1 MTKLKD
7 IPDFFNSG
15 ERTINNLKA
24 EIKGNNTFKDADLQR
39 IVVQI
44 ANVNVVKD
52 DKKDSTKK
60 AARFKKRQSDIDNN
74 RKGPGTTFS
83 KNLFVHFDNGRKNLF
98 VFEDSSADL
107 TMKVE
112 TENAT
117 GKVQTFFAPSRLG
130 DAYNNNIIVTY
141 TDDHDV

>member
-39 IVVQI
+39 TVVQI
-44 ANVNVVKD
+44 NNVKMVKND
-52 DKKDSTKK
+52 IKDNTRK
-60 AARFKKRQSDIDNN
+60 AVRFEKRQSDIDNN
-74 RKGPGTTFS
+74 RKGPGTAFP
-83 KNLFVHFDNGRKNLF
+83 KALFVHFDKNNQRLF
-98 VFEDSSADL
+98 VFEDSSTDL
-107 TMKVE
+107 TMKAE
-112 TENAT
+112 IKNES

-130 DAYNNNIIVTY
+130 DAYKNNIIVTY